1 MRLAVILVLL
11 SGSAIGAD
19 LSAGWTHSAF
29 VVDGVVWTCG
39 DNVYGQLGQPDVGR
53 SLKPL
58 PVSGLKDVVAVSASW
73 HTLAVTTAG
82 DVYAWGRNTYG
93 QLGNGTFGIDAIEER
108 PIRVANLAEVVAV
121 AAGWDHSLALTR
133 DGSVYAWGSRSHGQ
147 VGDGV
152 RKTGSPL
159 ASPVKI
165 SGLPKILAIAAGGHH
180 SLALS
185 EDGTVYAWGSN
196 WNGQLGNGKIGKE
209 THSAVPRPVI
219 SPGGDGVLKGARGI
233 AAGGHHS
240 VAVTTDGQ
248 VLAWGYN
255 GTGQIP
261 ASSRGGFWDHRGD
274 RNIPTPTLAKT
285 GKKGDTL
292 EDAAGV
298 AAGYESTYAVTEG
311 GNILSAGWGMYGELG
326 TGAYGSGNRDT
337 MVPAA
342 AGRVVA
348 WKNPPA
354 GQWRPQ
360 LVYRYT
366 DRGHLKDG
374 IDDLEVIDDFSG
386 PVMVVGPGTDT
397 GTTTGKIRRSANYV
411 EATAALTYPVRTE
424 VGQPV
429 TGLLTLLSFGSHPGD
444 DDYVTDVRLRWTETK
459 TGQSIDIPL
468 ASGKHPAG
476 ALLPPLDGFVS
487 IASGMHHALARDRE
501 GEIWVWGHNGFGQLG
516 IGNASDQPVARE
528 LTSPSPRE
536 GRRRGTSLRG
546 GAARQS
552 TSPPRTGTANFKPC
566 SQSDAVAA
574 EPPEQGA
581 INVRENG
588 AVGNGITLD
597 QIALQ
602 KAIDSC
608 SEAGGGTVWFPPGTY
623 RTGTLELRSGVRI
636 HLSQG
641 AVILA
646 SGNRE
651 HFPQSALV
659 RAADVE
665 NISITGRGTIDGRGH
680 FVGARDWR
688 HNCIYM
694 DNCRNVRVE
703 GISTINA
710 GAWTQH
716 YIRCIGLTI
725 RNATIRS
732 VRPGRNNDGLD
743 LSGCEDVTITGCT
756 VISDDDAIV
765 IKSQK
770 GERENRNIRVVDNTC
785 HTYRGAFK
793 LGTETRGVYENL
805 LCKDL
810 VCYGSKVLELYSVD
824 GSVTSGITV
833 ENVRGHDALVA
844 LNVRLGARLRPHYWA
859 KGLEPK
865 VGTLRDIHIR
875 NLEVDVRSRAWRDI
889 LLEHRI
895 PGAEWATG
903 RPESTYDSCISGLP
917 GHLVENV
924 TVQKATIR
932 VPGGEK
938 TVPDAATLPER
949 PEVYPHGG
957 NFGLL
962 PAYGLFV
969 RHAKNVTLDDVI
981 FEPREPDARPPI
993 AEFDVQG
1000 LTTGKD

>member
-1 MRLAVILVLL
+1 MRLAIAFVLL
-11 SGSAIGAD
+11 SSSAIGAD
-19 LSAGWTHSAF
+19 ISAGWTHSAF

-39 DNVYGQLGQPDVGR
+39 DNAYGQLGQPDVGR
-53 SLKPL
+53 SLRPL

-93 QLGNGTFGIDAIEER
+93 QLGNGTYGIDAKETR
-108 PIRVANLAEVVAV
+108 PIRVGNLANVVTV

-159 ASPVKI
+159 ASPVEI
-165 SGLPKILAIAAGGHH
+165 SGLPKIRAIAAGGHH

-196 WNGQLGNGKIGKE
+196 WNGQLGNGKIGKN
-209 THSAVPRPVI
+209 THSAVSRPVI

-240 VAVTTDGQ
+240 VAVTADGQ
-248 VLAWGYN
+248 VFAWGYN

-261 ASSRGGFWDHRGD
+261 AGTRGGFWDHRGD
-274 RNIPTPTLAKT
+274 RNIPAPTLAKAS
-285 GKKGDTL
+285 GKNETL
-292 EDAAGV
+292 EDAVGV

-311 GNILSAGWGMYGELG
+311 GNILSAGWGMYGELA

-337 MVPAA
+337 MYPAS
-342 AGRVVA
+342 AGRAVV
-348 WKNPPA
+348 WENPPA
-354 GQWRPQ
+354 GQWQPQ

-374 IDDLEVIDDFSG
+374 IDDIEVIDDFSG
-386 PVMVVGPGTDT
+386 AVMVVGPGTDT

-411 EATAALTYPVRTE
+411 EATAALTYPVRAD

-444 DDYVTDVRLRWTETK
+444 DDYVTDVRLRWTEVT
-459 TGQSIDIPL
+459 TGQSIDIQL
-468 ASGKHPAG
+468 ASGKHAAG
-476 ALLPPLDGFVS
+476 ELLPPLDGFVN

-501 GEIWVWGHNGFGQLG
+501 GDIWVWGHNGFGQLG
-516 IGNASDQPVARE
+516 IENTSDQPVARE
-528 LTSPSPRE
+528 LGALDASYVSLPGIARSQNDE
-536 GRRRGTSLRG
+536 G
-546 GAARQS
+546 
-552 TSPPRTGTANFKPC
+552 
-566 SQSDAVAA
+566 AA
-574 EPPEQGA
+574 EPPERDA
-581 INVRENG
+581 INVRERG
-588 AVGNGITLD
+588 AVGDGIALD

-608 SEAGGGTVWFPPGTY
+608 SEGGGGTVWFPPGTY

-641 AVILA
+641 AVLLA

-651 HFPQSALV
+651 HFPQSAVV

-665 NISITGRGTIDGRGH
+665 NVSITGRGTIDGRGH

-694 DNCRNVRVE
+694 ENCRNVRVD

-716 YIRCIGLTI
+716 YVRCIGVKI
-725 RNATIRS
+725 HNATIRS

-743 LSGCEDVTITGCT
+743 ISGCEEMTVTGCT

-770 GERENRNIRVVDNTC
+770 GERENRNIRVIGNTC

-810 VCYGSKVLELYSVD
+810 VCYGSKALELYSVD

-844 LNVRLGARLRPHYWA
+844 LNVRLGARLRPGYWT

-865 VGTLRDIHIR
+865 VGTLRDIRIR

-889 LLEHRI
+889 LLEHGI

-917 GHLVENV
+917 GHYVENV
-924 TVQKATIR
+924 TVQRATIR
-932 VPGGEK
+932 VPGGET
-938 TVPDAATLPER
+938 TVPDATTLPER
-949 PEVYPHGG
+949 PEVYPHAG

-969 RHAKNVTLDDVI
+969 RHARGVALKDVV
-981 FEPREPDARPPI
+981 FETREPDARPPV
-993 AEFDVQG
+993 AEHDVQG
-1000 LTTGKD
+1000 VGTGEN

>member
-1 MRLAVILVLL
+1 M
-11 SGSAIGAD
+11 
-19 LSAGWTHSAF
+19 
-29 VVDGVVWTCG
+29 
-39 DNVYGQLGQPDVGR
+39 
-53 SLKPL
+53 
-58 PVSGLKDVVAVSASW
+58 
-73 HTLAVTTAG
+73 AVTA
-82 DVYAWGRNTYG
+82 
-93 QLGNGTFGIDAIEER
+93 
-108 PIRVANLAEVVAV
+108 
-121 AAGWDHSLALTR
+121 
-133 DGSVYAWGSRSHGQ
+133 
-147 VGDGV
+147 
-152 RKTGSPL
+152 
-159 ASPVKI
+159 
-165 SGLPKILAIAAGGHH
+165 
-180 SLALS
+180 
-185 EDGTVYAWGSN
+185 
-196 WNGQLGNGKIGKE
+196 
-209 THSAVPRPVI
+209 
-219 SPGGDGVLKGARGI
+219 
-233 AAGGHHS
+233 
-240 VAVTTDGQ
+240 DGQ

-261 ASSRGGFWDHRGD
+261 AGTRGGFWDHRGD

-285 GKKGDTL
+285 GKKNETL
-292 EDAAGV
+292 EDAVGV

-311 GNILSAGWGMYGELG
+311 GNILAAGWAMYGELG
-326 TGAYGSGNRDT
+326 TGAYGGGNRDT
-337 MVPAA
+337 MVPAS
-342 AGRVVA
+342 AGRAVV
-348 WKNPPA
+348 WENPPA

-366 DRGHLKDG
+366 DTGHIKDG
-374 IDDLEVIDDFSG
+374 IDDKEVIDDFSG
-386 PVMVVGPGTDT
+386 DVLVVGPGTDT
-397 GTTTGKIRRSANYV
+397 GTTTGKIQRSANYV
-411 EATAALTYPVRTE
+411 EATATLTYPVRAE

-429 TGLLTLLSFGSHPGD
+429 TGLLTRLSFGSHAGD
-444 DDYVTDVRLRWTETK
+444 DDYVTDVRLRWTEVT
-459 TGQSIDIPL
+459 TGQSIDVPL
-468 ASGKHPAG
+468 ATGKHAAG
-476 ALLPPLDGFVS
+476 ELLPPLDGFVS
-487 IASGMHHALARDRE
+487 IAGGMHHALGRDRE

-516 IGNASDQPVARE
+516 IGNMSDQPVARE
-528 LTSPSPRE
+528 LGALDASYVPLPSV
-536 GRRRGTSLRG
+536 
-546 GAARQS
+546 ARS
-552 TSPPRTGTANFKPC
+552 KN
-566 SQSDAVAA
+566 DAVTA
-574 EPPEQGA
+574 ETPERDA

-588 AVGNGITLD
+588 AVGDGIALD

-641 AVILA
+641 AVLLA

-651 HFPQSALV
+651 HFPHSAV
-659 RAADVE
+659 VWAADVE
-665 NISITGRGTIDGRGH
+665 NISITGDGTIDGRGH

-694 DNCRNVRVE
+694 ENCRSARVE

-725 RNATIRS
+725 QNATIRS
-732 VRPGRNNDGLD
+732 LRPGRNNDGLD

-765 IKSQK
+765 IKSQTA
-770 GERENRNIRVVDNTC
+770 ERENRNIRVIDNTC

-793 LGTETRGVYENL
+793 LGTETRGVYENILCQDL
-805 LCKDL
+805 L
-810 VCYGSKVLELYSVD
+810 CYGSKALELYSVD
-824 GSVTSGITV
+824 GSTTSGITV

-844 LNVRLGARLRPHYWA
+844 LNVRLGGRLRPSYWA

-865 VGTLRDIHIR
+865 VGTLRDIRIR

-889 LLEHRI
+889 LLEHGI

-903 RPESTYDSCISGLP
+903 RPETTYDSCISGLP
-917 GHLVENV
+917 GHFVENV

-962 PAYGLFV
+962 PACGLFV
-969 RHAKNVTLDDVI
+969 RHARGVALEDVT
-981 FEPREPDARPPI
+981 FETRKPDARPPV
-993 AEFDVQG
+993 AEFDVQR
-1000 LTTGKD
+1000 LTTGKN